1 MRIISKFHDYYDS
14 VMSQG
19 QDFGLLYLRNEEKK
33 NLPLSKWPGRF
44 PHCRASSK
52 YATRYHDTP
61 HLGIEDYIV
70 GFCGKI
76 YPVIYLEAD
85 AQIAGQI
92 AKSDGSKVLY
102 STFCYSLAEIDAF
115 IEKHY
120 KKKHIEAYY
129 DNKYSWRSKN
139 WPYYARRGDFKELF
153 DECARKIDQYTDIF
167 MEHHSPIFIVKNG
180 SQLVINASLK
190 QYEFY
195 KKFDSYTAFQE
206 LQMFLGNQASPEKPI
221 PHVSDRD
228 LMEGKGFD
236 YKWSFRKEKEK

>member
-19 QDFGLLYLRNEEKK
+19 QDFGLLYLRNEEKRD
-33 NLPLSKWPGRF
+33 LPPSKWPGKF
-44 PHCRASSK
+44 PHCRANSQYETYS
-52 YATRYHDTP
+52 HSP
-61 HLGIEDYIV
+61 SLGVKDYII

-76 YPVIYLEAD
+76 YPVVYLEAD
-85 AQIAGQI
+85 IRVAGSI
-92 AKSDGSKVLY
+92 TKTDGSKALHSAY
-102 STFCYSLAEIDAF
+102 CYSLAEIDAF
-115 IEKHY
+115 VEKHY
-120 KKKHIEAYY
+120 KKKHIEDYY
-129 DNKYSWRSKN
+129 SREKSSRRVKN
-139 WPYYARRGDFKELF
+139 WPYYAQRRDFKEF
-153 DECARKIDQYTDIF
+153 FEEATRGRDQYANVFT
-167 MEHHSPIFIVKNG
+167 ENKCPIFVVKGN
-180 SQLVINASLK
+180 SQLVINTSLK

-206 LQMFLGNQASPEKPI
+206 LQMFLGNQANPEKPI